1 MLSDCKHNEIEHENI
16 RRYDRILK
24 YVMRAHVTSEED
36 IDTLEY
42 ILWKRSQLY
51 PTIALDVIQGIIK
64 KVR

>member
-42 ILWKRSQLY
+42 IL
-51 PTIALDVIQGIIK
+51 
-64 KVR
+64 